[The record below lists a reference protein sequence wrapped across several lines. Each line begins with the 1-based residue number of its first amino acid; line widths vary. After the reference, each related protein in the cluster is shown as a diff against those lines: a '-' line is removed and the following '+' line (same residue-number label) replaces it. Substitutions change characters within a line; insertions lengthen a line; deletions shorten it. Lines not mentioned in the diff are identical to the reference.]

1 MTSGH
6 DGTPPQGHDF
16 GDFLRRSLHAAA
28 DHIEPNAE
36 SLERIRARV
45 RSGPAH
51 AWRMRSGAG
60 TPFAAGTAPRQA
72 TGRGGLTRSEPGT
85 GVRH

>member
-51 AWRMRSGAG
+51 ASKAG
-60 TPFAAGTAPRQA
+60 SPAASQ
-72 TGRGGLTRSEPGT
+72 GLA
-85 GVRH
+85 